1 MCQAFCHTY
10 SSLSRILMTS
20 MAGNCYFKIVIFEVL
35 LIISHKVILLWTQ
48 ANKLLHS
55 LLWWVYC
62 SLSSETC
69 NTATVQHPQSAKLN
83 ESSRKL
89 VPID

>member
-1 MCQAFCHTY
+1 MCQAFYHTH
-10 SSLSRILMTS
+10 SSLSRKLMTA
-20 MAGNCYFKIVIFEVL
+20 MAGKSYFKVIVFEVL
-35 LIISHKVILLWTQ
+35 LIIPNTVILPWTQ

-55 LLWWVYC
+55 LLWCVYC
-62 SLSSETC
+62 SLGSETC
-69 NTATVQHPQSAKLN
+69 HTASVKHPQSAKLN